1 MGMSMRM
8 VLEQVG
14 VGGKRWYKVAHSVTH
29 SPFREEYKIG
39 QACDDHD
46 RDAAIQYSG
55 QDLPRDGRTVVGP
68 VNIGK
73 DAARTALGP
82 RCTLRRVDRGL
93 DV

>member
-39 QACDDHD
+39 QACDDHG

-55 QDLPRDGRTVVGP
+55 QDLP
-68 VNIGK
+68 
-73 DAARTALGP
+73 
-82 RCTLRRVDRGL
+82 
-93 DV
+93 